1 MTWLLGTLTLVGLL
15 LLGGTY
21 TQVRRGE
28 RRRAILMLIAAAVML
43 GNVALWVVPTED
55 GRSLVNAAPR

>member
-1 MTWLLGTLTLVGLL
+1 MGLL

-21 TQVRRGE
+21 TQARHGE
-28 RRRAILMLIAAAVML
+28 RRRAILMAITAAVML